1 MTWKE
6 LKNRIEKM
14 PEDEQEKT
22 EKLGQEPAFA
32 RPATLNPLNAGI
44 NSCPQS
50 GMSKRFYAACAAMQ
64 GLLSNTNLTVVNEP
78 EWIIEWAYSY
88 ADELLKRE
96 GEL

>member
-1 MTWKE
+1 M
-6 LKNRIEKM
+6 
-14 PEDEQEKT
+14 KT
-22 EKLGQEPAFA
+22 KKLGQESAFA

-64 GLLSNTNLTVVNEP
+64 GLLANANIAVTYEP
-78 EWIIEWAYSY
+78 EWTIEFAYAY